1 MNYGLPVSSNY
12 YSVLHPEVVNSTH
25 TAQLSEKNTGVVQA
39 VFQPENSRTW
49 LEMIFNNLLSAGE
62 MYDWLIF
69 TYDSNRATFYNTQNA
84 KYSTAAQN
92 PKQALFAF
100 FSFFSFF
107 FTTYFTHCHSLESSQ
122 DGTTVITSVLANA
135 RPILQHRSK
144 FFPAR
149 HCFPQGKRA
158 EICTLKS
165 LQWCRI

>member
-107 FTTYFTHCHSLESSQ
+107 YNIFYTLSFPGVFPRWNYSNHF
-122 DGTTVITSVLANA
+122 
-135 RPILQHRSK
+135 RP
-144 FFPAR
+144 
-149 HCFPQGKRA
+149 GKRKTNFA
-158 EICTLKS
+158 TS
-165 LQWCRI
+165 F